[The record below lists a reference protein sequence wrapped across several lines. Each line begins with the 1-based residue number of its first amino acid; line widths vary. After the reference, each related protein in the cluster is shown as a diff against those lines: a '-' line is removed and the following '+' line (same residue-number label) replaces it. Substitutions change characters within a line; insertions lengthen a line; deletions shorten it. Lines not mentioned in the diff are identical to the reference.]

1 MRPKAIETLF
11 NMNFNKGN
19 YTFQVKSQLYTQQ
32 TGTYVVLMFLK
43 VLGWGG
49 VIHCIL
55 SGKKN

>member
-19 YTFQVKSQLYTQQ
+19 YTFQVKSQQ

-43 VLGWGG
+43 VGG
-49 VIHCIL
+49 GGHP
-55 SGKKN
+55 N

>member
-19 YTFQVKSQLYTQQ
+19 YTFQVKSQQ

-43 VLGWGG
+43 VGGGG